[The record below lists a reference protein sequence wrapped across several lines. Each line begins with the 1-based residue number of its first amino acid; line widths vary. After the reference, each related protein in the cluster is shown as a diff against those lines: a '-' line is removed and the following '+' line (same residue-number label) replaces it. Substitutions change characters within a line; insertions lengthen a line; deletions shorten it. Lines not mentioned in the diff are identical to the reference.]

1 MACKR
6 SSVQV
11 RYPPLPKRRSHK
23 GLRRFLLTQICIT
36 FRANSI
42 CITLPN
48 FGSDTTCGSE
58 RAFLEPPTPKSVLNG
73 INNGELLGIQGR
85 VVAGRDVASSSRFDE
100 PETLKP

>member
-11 RYPPLPKRRSHK
+11 RYPPLPKRRSRN

-42 CITLPN
+42 CITFPN
-48 FGSDTTCGSE
+48 FGSDTTCGLE
-58 RAFLEPPTPKSVLNG
+58 RAFLEPPTPK
-73 INNGELLGIQGR
+73 I
-85 VVAGRDVASSSRFDE
+85 RFE
-100 PETLKP
+100 REKQWRTTRHTGKGC